1 MKHLKMRY
9 VAAYLLA
16 ALGGNE
22 KPSAADLKKI
32 LSSVGVSVDD
42 AEVDK
47 VISELSE
54 KTLADVI
61 EAGKEKLAAVPSG
74 GAVVNTGN
82 ASAPAADEAAPEP
95 EPEEEEESDDDMDG
109 FSLFD

>member
-1 MKHLKMRY
+1 MRY

-32 LSSVGVSVDD
+32 MSSVGVSVDD
-42 AEVDK
+42 AELDK
-47 VISELSE
+47 VISELAE
-54 KTLADVI
+54 KTLAEVI

-74 GAVVNTGN
+74 AAVANTG
-82 ASAPAADEAAPEP
+82 ATGAATGSTEAAEPEP
-95 EPEEEEESDDDMDG
+95 EEEEEESDDDMDG

>member
-1 MKHLKMRY
+1 MRC

-16 ALGGNE
+16 VLGGNE
-22 KPSAADLKKI
+22 KPTADDLKKI
-32 LSSVGVSVDD
+32 MSSVGVSVDD
-42 AEVDK
+42 EALNS
-47 VISELSE
+47 VISQLAE
-54 KTLADVI
+54 KTLAEVI
-61 EAGKEKLAAVPSG
+61 AEGQEKLASVPSG

-82 ASAPAADEAAPEP
+82 AAATTSDDKAEEAAP